1 MVSDRPHGRF
11 DRSTVIAGVATVVG
25 VMSVVGIVYAV
36 AANTG
41 PWFVALHV
49 GIGVFAVVLLVANT
63 TMIPLGALTESAR
76 RVADGE
82 LDVRLDLGSRRDLAE
97 LSNAFNAMVVTIQQR
112 TDDLTHK
119 VDELTTLY
127 ETSRALGSTLDLDTL
142 LDSTL
147 DAAMR
152 SFAVDS
158 GYLVLRDSTSAD
170 LKLRAWRGTTDV
182 APDDRAVR
190 SSMSQWVIR
199 QGRPLIFN
207 PSTGKGDVENID
219 VITGALAAVCVPLHA
234 ADGVIGAI
242 AVGSRD
248 RNARFTGDDV
258 RLLSTIA
265 NHLTVAIGN
274 TELYASLQD
283 AYLATVRSLAAAV
296 DAKEPHMRGHSE
308 RVAVFARSI
317 AENMGLSH
325 EQCTALEMAAYLH
338 DIGKI
343 GISGHILRKP
353 GPLDD
358 EETATMRHHPLI
370 GANILRP
377 VAFPWSIGPVVRHHH
392 ERYDG
397 GGYPAGLRG
406 EEIPILARVL
416 AVADAYEAM
425 IADRPYRK
433 SLTAEGAIAEL
444 TSGAGGQFDP
454 RVVDSLVEVLRET
467 DAESHGPERVALEV
481 DRYEARAVFVSIADG
496 MLAAFRRLGGPRLTA
511 NLETSV
517 AQWLA
522 GHQPAFSLSAGH
534 LSASWDRVGDPDDE
548 LPAMRTMISQLG
560 DLMAAVTGR
569 SLVEHFYSE
578 AVEALTERLRASAF
592 DLNLYRQP

>member
-1 MVSDRPHGRF
+1 MAKSTSHRAF
-11 DRSTVIAGVATVVG
+11 DRSTVIAAVAILVG
-25 VMSVVGIVYAV
+25 VLSIVGIVYAV
-36 AANTG
+36 IAQTG
-41 PWFVALHV
+41 VWFIALHV
-49 GIGVFAVVLLVANT
+49 GIGVFAVFLLVANT
-63 TMIPLGALTESAR
+63 TMIPLGALTDSAR
-76 RVADGE
+76 RVADGD
-82 LDVRLDLGSRRDLAE
+82 LDVRIDLGSRKELFE
-97 LSNAFNAMVVTIQQR
+97 LSQAFNSMAATIQQR
-112 TDDLTHK
+112 TEDLTQK

-127 ETSRALGSTLDLDTL
+127 ETSRALGSTLDLDAL

-158 GYLVLRDSTSAD
+158 GYLVLRDPASSD
-170 LKLRAWRGTTDV
+170 LQLRAWRGTTDA

-190 SSMSQWVIR
+190 SSMSEWVVR

-207 PSTGKGDVENID
+207 PSTSNGDVENVD
-219 VITGALAAVCVPLHA
+219 SMTGALAAVCVPLHA

-248 RNARFTGDDV
+248 RNARFTGDHV

-308 RVAVFARSI
+308 RVAVFSRSI

-353 GPLDD
+353 GPLNE
-358 EETATMRHHPLI
+358 EETLTMRHHPLI

-416 AVADAYEAM
+416 CVADAYEAM

-433 SLTAEGAIAEL
+433 SLSAQGAISEL
-444 TSGAGGQFDP
+444 KGCAGTQFDP
-454 RVVDSLVEVLRET
+454 RVVDSLIEVLRAS
-467 DAESHGPERVALEV
+467 DSESHGPERVGLEV

-496 MLAAFRRLGGPRLTA
+496 MLSAFRRLGGPRLTA
-511 NLETSV
+511 NLETSM

-534 LSASWDRVGDPDDE
+534 LSASWDRIGDPDDE
-548 LPAMRTMISQLG
+548 LAAMRSTLGQLG
-560 DLMAAVTGR
+560 DLMSAVTGR

-578 AVEALTERLRASAF
+578 SVEGLTERLRGSAF
-592 DLNLYRQP
+592 ELALYRHS